1 MTSTCSS
8 FKIYS
13 RYRCHYITNPNN
25 IKRKSVK
32 FTSHLQCLIPANMG
46 VLWWSRYFM
55 KLEPKQ
61 KRHRRAG
68 PWQASLSTLNT
79 HVHHWCGLEWSRPNH
94 SWSIAPRWLHVNC
107 EQHSYDFQT
116 QFERKYRFF
125 VGVLWYMWKISSTNR
140 VYQFPNF
147 QWVGLAKKSLFNQH
161 PMEVQ
166 EQTRL
171 TMSDHE
177 IKPSTPSI
185 TM

>member
-32 FTSHLQCLIPANMG
+32 FTSHLHCLIPANMG

-61 KRHRRAG
+61 KHTEGQVHDKPVYPLQTPTYVSDAVRTFSCFPG
-68 PWQASLSTLNT
+68 PKS
-79 HVHHWCGLEWSRPNH
+79 LEWSRPNH

-116 QFERKYRFF
+116 QFERKYLVRGCF
-125 VGVLWYMWKISSTNR
+125 VIHVKNI
-140 VYQFPNF
+140 
-147 QWVGLAKKSLFNQH
+147 FN
-161 PMEVQ
+161 
-166 EQTRL
+166 
-171 TMSDHE
+171 
-177 IKPSTPSI
+177 K
-185 TM
+185 